1 MLYKF
6 KSKVTGDL
14 IMLEPNGR
22 RVLQIIGKDLNGA
35 DASKGIVL
43 PEQMSAAVAAL
54 QAAVAKEEAERQA
67 ASARALAEGKEA
79 PKYEAPGLRQRT
91 LPFIDM
97 LRRCEPAGEPVTW
110 GV

>member
-22 RVLQIIGKDLNGA
+22 KVLTVIGKAPDSLA
-35 DASKGIVL
+35 KGIL
-43 PEQMSAAVAAL
+43 LAPEMPAAL
-54 QAAVAKEEAERQA
+54 EALEAAIADEEAAQRQRA
-67 ASARALAEGKEA
+67 EAALAQGEDPPRNDGTVS
-79 PKYEAPGLRQRT
+79 LRQRA
-91 LPFIDM
+91 LPFMDM
-97 LRRCEPAGEPVTW
+97 LRRCHQAGKEIVW

>member
-22 RVLQIIGKDLNGA
+22 RMLQIIGKAPGPR
-35 DASKGIVL
+35 GIIQV
-43 PEQMSAAVAAL
+43 PEMAAAAAAL
-54 QAAVAKEEAERQA
+54 ERAIADDEAQRQAEVEEARRAGHELQAQAAITLRH
-67 ASARALAEGKEA
+67 RAMPL
-79 PKYEAPGLRQRT
+79 
-91 LPFIDM
+91 IDM
-97 LRRCEPAGEPVTW
+97 LRRCEQAAVDIVW

>member
-6 KSKVTGDL
+6 KSRAAADL

-22 RVLQIIGKDLNGA
+22 RVLQIIGKPVDE
-35 DASKGIVL
+35 KQGILL
-43 PEQMSAAVAAL
+43 PPEMPAAIAAL
-54 QAAVAKEEAERQA
+54 EAAIAQEEARQQAARAEAAARGEEPPQ
-67 ASARALAEGKEA
+67 LEGIS
-79 PKYEAPGLRQRT
+79 LRQRA

-97 LRRCEPAGEPVTW
+97 LRRCHQADREIVW